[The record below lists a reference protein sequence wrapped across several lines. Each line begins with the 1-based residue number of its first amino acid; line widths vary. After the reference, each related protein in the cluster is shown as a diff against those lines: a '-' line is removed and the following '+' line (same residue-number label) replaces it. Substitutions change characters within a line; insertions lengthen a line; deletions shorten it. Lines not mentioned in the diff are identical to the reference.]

1 MPIAPNLPRMPHAET
16 TLSLESAP
24 DLASRSLDTLYRRH
38 AVWLT
43 GVLRQTLGTLAADA
57 EDLVQDTY
65 VRIGRYTPDDVARH
79 PRALL
84 RQIAVNLARDHM
96 RRTVVR
102 GWLAPLDSDG
112 NDVDV
117 RLATAATQEAD
128 LQLKRIVLALP
139 QAYRDVF
146 MLSRFTRMSNDEIAA
161 HFAISVKT
169 VEWRLSKALALCA
182 QHLKD

>member
-1 MPIAPNLPRMPHAET
+1 MPIGPNLPGLSHADT
-16 TLSLESAP
+16 TLGLEKTS
-24 DLASRSLDTLYRRH
+24 DMSGGSLDVLYRRH
-38 AVWLT
+38 AAWLT
-43 GVLRQTLGTLAADA
+43 GVLRRTLGSFAADA

-65 VRIGRYTPDDVARH
+65 VRVGRYTSDDISRH

-102 GWLAPLDSDG
+102 GWPASLDSDG
-112 NDVDV
+112 DDIDA
-117 RLATAATQEAD
+117 RLSTAATQEAD
-128 LQLKRIVLALP
+128 VLLKKIVLGLP
-139 QAYRDVF
+139 QTCRDVF
-146 MLSRFTRMSNDEIAA
+146 MLSRFTSMSNDDIAA

-182 QHLKD
+182 RHLKD